1 MSRIGKLPINVPKG
15 VEIKLDKQHLIVKGP
30 KGQLEQQVHDTM
42 GLDLQ
47 GDVLTVVPK
56 NDSKLNRKFY
66 GLTRSLVSNMVEGV
80 STGYSKSL
88 TLIGVGYRAQMKG
101 SDLNLTLGYSHPI
114 LFTPPKGIDIKVDK
128 NTTVIVSGADKQ
140 QVGQVAANIR
150 MFRKPEPY
158 HGKGVRYTDEQ
169 ISTKVGKSGGK

>member
-1 MSRIGKLPINVPKG
+1 MSRIGKQPVVVPKG
-15 VEIKLDKQHLIVKGP
+15 VEVKLNKQHLVIKGP

-42 GLDLQ
+42 GIDVKS
-47 GDVLTVVPK
+47 DVLTVIPK

-80 STGYSKSL
+80 SNGYSKSL

-114 LFTPPKGIDIKVDK
+114 LFTPPKGIDIKVEK

-158 HGKGVRYTDEQ
+158 HGKGVRYTDEH
-169 ISTKVGKSGGK
+169 ISTKVGKSGSK